1 MDKHGRMVMFSSLFI
16 PTIQAAINCAIV
28 ELDVDI
34 AAERYAVLD
43 RNTMSL
49 IFTNFKP
56 SSGNIKIVVPIQYT
70 IDHNVM
76 ALILDDTGTPMHYV
90 TGNDK
95 IQAQLVDARTVTL
108 NP

>member
-1 MDKHGRMVMFSSLFI
+1 MFSSLFI
-16 PTIQAAINCAIV
+16 PTIKAAINCAV
-28 ELDVDI
+28 LELDADT

-56 SSGNIKIVVPIQYT
+56 AIGNIKIVVPMQYT
-70 IDHNVM
+70 IDYNLM

-90 TGNDK
+90 AGNDK
-95 IQAQLVDARTVTL
+95 IQAQLVDARTVTI